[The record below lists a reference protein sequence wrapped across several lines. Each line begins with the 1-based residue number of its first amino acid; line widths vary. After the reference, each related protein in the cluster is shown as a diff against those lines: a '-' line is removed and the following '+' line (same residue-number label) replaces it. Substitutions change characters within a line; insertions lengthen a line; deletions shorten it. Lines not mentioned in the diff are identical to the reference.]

1 MTLKTY
7 LILIEQE
14 IKKALVYLDS
24 NEVEYFERL
33 QDLISMID
41 LMYKLSKKLQM
52 TDGYEKDA
60 A

>member
-1 MTLKTY
+1 M
-7 LILIEQE
+7 ILIEQE